1 MSHQNF
7 DELLI
12 RNERG
17 ETRPATGEE
26 ILRTAREVMNRKV
39 RRGTSMSSPQLV
51 RDFLAI
57 KLGTLEHEI
66 FCVLLLDSR
75 HRLIEFVELFRG
87 TIDGASVHPREVVKV
102 ALAKNAAALVAC
114 HPHPSGVAEP
124 SQADEQITH
133 RLKAALELV
142 QIRLLDHIVV
152 AGGVAVSL
160 AERGVL

>member
-1 MSHQNF
+1 
-7 DELLI
+7 
-12 RNERG
+12 
-17 ETRPATGEE
+17 
-26 ILRTAREVMNRKV
+26 
-39 RRGTSMSSPQLV
+39 MSSPKLV
-51 RDFLAI
+51 RDFLTI

-87 TIDGASVHPREVVKV
+87 TIDGASVYPREVVKL

-142 QIRLLDHIVV
+142 QVRLLDHIVI
-152 AGGVAVSL
+152 AGGVAVSM

>member
-142 QIRLLDHIVV
+142 QIRLLDHCL
-152 AGGVAVSL
+152 GGL
-160 AERGVL
+160 NICQHGEKKPKF